1 MKKKFSIS
9 MLTVITAM
17 VMLFSCVANAARPIK
32 VLVGGEK
39 IESDVA
45 PIIVEDRT
53 MLPVRA
59 VFEAIGAKVDYVA
72 EEQKVIA
79 TKGDI
84 TVEFVINSNVMKING
99 EEKELDV
106 PAMIKDD
113 RTLVPIRACAE
124 AFDLKVDWNGNTN
137 TVRIK
142 KSVSLE
148 SETNIAKYTYDEN
161 GNKVYAEYFD
171 GAVTKY
177 TYDENSNMVY
187 SENSTG
193 FWRKYTYDE
202 NGNMVYSENS
212 KGFWE
217 KYAYDENGNEIYY
230 EDSSGYWVKHTYDEN
245 GNKVYGED
253 VNGGWA
259 KFTYDENGNEIYY
272 ENSNGYWVKNT
283 YDENGNKVYYEN
295 SNGDWIKY
303 IVIEM

>member
-202 NGNMVYSENS
+202 NGNKVYYENS

-217 KYAYDENGNEIYY
+217 KYA
-230 EDSSGYWVKHTYDEN
+230 
-245 GNKVYGED
+245 
-253 VNGGWA
+253 
-259 KFTYDENGNEIYY
+259 
-272 ENSNGYWVKNT
+272 

>member
-161 GNKVYAEYFD
+161 GN
-171 GAVTKY
+171 
-177 TYDENSNMVY
+177 
-187 SENSTG
+187 
-193 FWRKYTYDE
+193 R
-202 NGNMVYSENS
+202 
-212 KGFWE
+212 
-217 KYAYDENGNEIYY
+217 
-230 EDSSGYWVKHTYDEN
+230 
-245 GNKVYGED
+245 VYGED

-259 KFTYDENGNEIYY
+259 KCAYDENGNEIYY
-272 ENSNGYWVKNT
+272 ENSNGYWVKHT

>member
-99 EEKELDV
+99 EEKELDADIILV
-106 PAMIKDD
+106 TYLAKDGLSVASDHEIIVSLDLTITDELKKEGLAREMIRSIQDARKQIGCEIMDNITISLKGD
-113 RTLVPIRACAE
+113 YPTEWVEAICAE
-124 AFDLKVDWNGNTN
+124 TLSSVGKIDTPD
-137 TVRIK
+137 TVI
-142 KSVSLE
+142 
-148 SETNIAKYTYDEN
+148 NID
-161 GNKVYAEYFD
+161 D
-171 GAVTKY
+171 
-177 TYDENSNMVY
+177 
-187 SENSTG
+187 
-193 FWRKYTYDE
+193 
-202 NGNMVYSENS
+202 
-212 KGFWE
+212 
-217 KYAYDENGNEIYY
+217 
-230 EDSSGYWVKHTYDEN
+230 
-245 GNKVYGED
+245 
-253 VNGGWA
+253 
-259 KFTYDENGNEIYY
+259 
-272 ENSNGYWVKNT
+272 
-283 YDENGNKVYYEN
+283 
-295 SNGDWIKY
+295 
-303 IVIEM
+303 VIEISVKK